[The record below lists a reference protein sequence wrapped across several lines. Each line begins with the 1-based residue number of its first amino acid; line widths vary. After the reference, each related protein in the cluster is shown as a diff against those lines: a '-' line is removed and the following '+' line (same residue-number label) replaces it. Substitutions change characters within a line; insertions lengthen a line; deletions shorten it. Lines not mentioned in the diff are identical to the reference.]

1 MGFRLTLIVFFLIFF
16 YNKISLAQEPQIIR
30 VKKELNLKKVV
41 FDNSEFRLMVI
52 DRFGNPRE
60 NKIASYQLDI
70 KMPNETKF
78 FFGFGNNLSQ
88 EMLNY
93 LYKLDKA
100 ANMFFIKI
108 MVYDEDEHLINLPD
122 FKEEWV
128 PALKKSKKIKSK

>member
-1 MGFRLTLIVFFLIFF
+1 MRFRLTLIVFFLIFF
-16 YNKISLAQEPQIIR
+16 YNKISLAQEPQVIR

-70 KMPNETKF
+70 KMPNETKI

-108 MVYDEDEHLINLPD
+108 MVYDEDEHLINLPE

-128 PALKKSKKIKSK
+128 QALKKSKKIKSK

>member
-70 KMPNETKF
+70 KIPNETKI

>member
-1 MGFRLTLIVFFLIFF
+1 MGFRLTLIVVFLIFF
-16 YNKISLAQEPQIIR
+16 YNKISLAQEPQVIR

-70 KMPNETKF
+70 KMPNEIKI

>member
-70 KMPNETKF
+70 KMANETKI
-78 FFGFGNNLSQ
+78 FFGFGNNLTQ

-93 LYKLDKA
+93 LYKLDKS

>member
-70 KMPNETKF
+70 KMPNETKI
-78 FFGFGNNLSQ
+78 FFGFGNSLSQ

-100 ANMFFIKI
+100 AYMFFIKI

>member
-1 MGFRLTLIVFFLIFF
+1 MRFILTLIIFLFLA
-16 YNKISLAQEPQIIR
+16 NKISLAQEPQIIR

-41 FDNSEFRLMVI
+41 FDNSDFRLVVI
-52 DRFGNPRE
+52 DRYGNPRV

-88 EMLNY
+88 EMLDY

-100 ANMFFIKI
+100 TSIFFNKI
-108 MVYDEDEHLINLPD
+108 MVYNEDDQLINLPD
-122 FKEEWV
+122 FKEEWI
-128 PALKKSKKIKSK
+128 PPLKKSKKNKSK

>member
-41 FDNSEFRLMVI
+41 FDNSEFRLIVI

-70 KMPNETKF
+70 KNPNETKF

-122 FKEEWV
+122 FREEWV

>member
-70 KMPNETKF
+70 NMPNETKI
-78 FFGFGNNLSQ
+78 FFGFGNSLSQ

-100 ANMFFIKI
+100 AYMFFIKI

>member
-1 MGFRLTLIVFFLIFF
+1 
-16 YNKISLAQEPQIIR
+16 
-30 VKKELNLKKVV
+30 
-41 FDNSEFRLMVI
+41 
-52 DRFGNPRE
+52 
-60 NKIASYQLDI
+60 
-70 KMPNETKF
+70 MPNETKF
-78 FFGFGNNLSQ
+78 FFGFGNNLTQ

>member
-16 YNKISLAQEPQIIR
+16 YNKISLAQEPQVIR

-70 KMPNETKF
+70 KMPNETKI
-78 FFGFGNNLSQ
+78 FFGFKIINYILYRCFLSNFKQ
-88 EMLNY
+88 FSSFTFYGFLFEFHNQ
-93 LYKLDKA
+93 
-100 ANMFFIKI
+100 
-108 MVYDEDEHLINLPD
+108 LII
-122 FKEEWV
+122 V
-128 PALKKSKKIKSK
+128 SGH

>member
-1 MGFRLTLIVFFLIFF
+1 MGFRLTLIVVFLIFF

-70 KMPNETKF
+70 KMPNEIKI

-93 LYKLDKA
+93 LYKLDKP

>member
-70 KMPNETKF
+70 KMPNEIKI

>member
-1 MGFRLTLIVFFLIFF
+1 MGFRLTLIVVFLIFF

-70 KMPNETKF
+70 KMPNEIKI

>member
-1 MGFRLTLIVFFLIFF
+1 MRFILTLIIFLFLA
-16 YNKISLAQEPQIIR
+16 NKISLAQEPKIIR

-41 FDNSEFRLMVI
+41 FDNSNFVLIVI

-70 KMPNETKF
+70 KMPNETKI

-93 LYKLDKA
+93 LYRLDKA

>member
-1 MGFRLTLIVFFLIFF
+1 MRFILTLIIFLFLA
-16 YNKISLAQEPQIIR
+16 NKISLAQEPKIIR

-41 FDNSEFRLMVI
+41 FDNSNFVLIVI

-70 KMPNETKF
+70 KMPNETKI

-93 LYKLDKA
+93 LYRLDKA
-100 ANMFFIKI
+100 ANMFFIKN
-108 MVYDEDEHLINLPD
+108 MVYDEDAHLINLPD

-128 PALKKSKKIKSK
+128 PALKKIEKN

>member
-1 MGFRLTLIVFFLIFF
+1 MFFFLIFF

-70 KMPNETKF
+70 KMPNETKI
-78 FFGFGNNLSQ
+78 FFGFGNNLTQ

-100 ANMFFIKI
+100 TNMFFIKI

>member
-78 FFGFGNNLSQ
+78 FFGFGNNLTQ

>member
-1 MGFRLTLIVFFLIFF
+1 MFFFLIFF

-70 KMPNETKF
+70 KMPNEIKI

-93 LYKLDKA
+93 LYKLDKP

>member
-1 MGFRLTLIVFFLIFF
+1 MRFRLTLIVFFLIFF
-16 YNKISLAQEPQIIR
+16 YNKISLAQEPQVIR

-70 KMPNETKF
+70 KMPNEIKI

>member
-16 YNKISLAQEPQIIR
+16 YNKISLAQEPQVIR

-70 KMPNETKF
+70 KMPNETKI
-78 FFGFGNNLSQ
+78 FFGFGNYLSQ